1 VHYIEKNYHY
11 YQHTVLLKG
20 RIKMS
25 KKIMIVEDDQ
35 SFHDLYTDLLE
46 DTDYKI
52 TCTYDGEEAMERLE
66 VEKPDLI
73 ILDMLLDLMAGDT
86 FFRLIRNIPEYVD
99 IPIIVV
105 SGYPEKAYVILKDMD
120 KSLTFLNKT
129 DISEKLIEEIDNR
142 IGN

>member
-1 VHYIEKNYHY
+1 M
-11 YQHTVLLKG
+11 
-20 RIKMS
+20 KMS

-46 DTDYKI
+46 DTDYKV
-52 TCTYDGEEAMERLE
+52 TCTYDGEEAMEKLE

-86 FFRLIRNIPEYVD
+86 FFRLIRNIPEYID
-99 IPIIVV
+99 IPIIIV
-105 SGYPEKAYVILKDMD
+105 SGYPEKAYVILKDLD

-129 DISEKLIEEIDNR
+129 DIGEKLIEEIYSR